1 MRISRRG
8 ENCSAGSATSA
19 RVVKESLDEYDV
31 SAKYY
36 DIWTEDLVDDI
47 AFYEQLAETTG
58 SPILEC
64 MCGTGRLLIPL
75 AKKKQKVT
83 GVDRSTAMLDCLTAK
98 LDLLDDETQSRID
111 VIHDDVRTFKTK
123 ERFKLAIIPFNSFL
137 HLLETEDQESA
148 LNNIRKHLAGDGLL
162 SMSVFNPKLDR
173 AERVVRHD
181 GTKLTAQGEIISKFE
196 CQTFDQPSQRTTVHF
211 FYDIS
216 RQDRQ
221 LRRVTTTFTLRYL
234 FHREAMDLLRRCGFD
249 VLEVYGDYDFSPFKK
264 TSDFMIFVARK
275 TR

>member
-1 MRISRRG
+1 MRISRKG
-8 ENCSAGSATSA
+8 GNSSASSATSSKA
-19 RVVKESLDEYDV
+19 VKESLDEYDV

-36 DIWTEDLVDDI
+36 DIWTEDLTDDI
-47 AFYEQLAETTG
+47 AFYQQMAGTTG
-58 SPILEC
+58 FPILEC
-64 MCGTGRLLIPL
+64 MCGTGRILVPL
-75 AKKKQKVT
+75 AEKGYEVT

-98 LDLLDDETQSRID
+98 LELLDDETQGRID

-123 ERFKLAIIPFNSFL
+123 ERFKLAIVPFNSFL
-137 HLLETEDQESA
+137 HLLETEDQENA
-148 LNNIRKHLAGDGLL
+148 LNNIRKHLTGDGLL
-162 SMSVFNPKLDR
+162 TMSVFNPKLDR
-173 AERVVRHD
+173 AESVVRHH

-196 CQTFDQPSQRTTVHF
+196 CQTFHQPSQRTTVHY

-234 FHREAMDLLRRCGFD
+234 FHRETVDLLKRCGFD

-264 TSDFMIFVARK
+264 TSDLMIFVARK
-275 TR
+275 AK